1 MLWHHRAETG
11 SGNNAL
17 AAPWQAD
24 RRNIRVLQMEAVLT
38 GCTVQTQRQ
47 LQVSLEAHGKYISS
61 LIDADTNSVEP
72 RNDPL
77 LDELPSLELDLEDL
91 PNFPLQQQHSQ
102 SVAPLFSQGWDATRS
117 ADTNI
122 QVGFISHETISFQ

>member
-1 MLWHHRAETG
+1 M
-11 SGNNAL
+11 
-17 AAPWQAD
+17 
-24 RRNIRVLQMEAVLT
+24 
-38 GCTVQTQRQ
+38 QTQRQ